1 MNLNLKGP
9 TMNIRLTLTALAT
22 GIALLTSPG
31 FAGGPVIVEDAYAAE
46 APATKRK
53 VPAWV
58 FLALGAVVV
67 AAIAGGGGDVCTA
80 EEVPV
85 EPTPEPC

>member
-1 MNLNLKGP
+1 MKY
-9 TMNIRLTLTALAT
+9 LTTS
-22 GIALLTSPG
+22 ALLLTILANAPA
-31 FAGGPVIVEDAYAAE
+31 FAGGPIIIEEAE
-46 APATKRK
+46 VAPAHDRK

-67 AAIAGGGGDVCTA
+67 AAIANGGSEVCTT

-85 EPTPEPC
+85 VPEQPSGGC

>member
-1 MNLNLKGP
+1 MKTP
-9 TMNIRLTLTALAT
+9 FTATAISAMLAT
-22 GIALLTSPG
+22 SAMS
-31 FAGGPVIVEDAYAAE
+31 GGVVLSTEE
-46 APATKRK
+46 TTEVAPAHDRK

-67 AAIAGGGGDVCTA
+67 AAIANGGSEVCTV

-85 EPTPEPC
+85 EPEQPGGGC

>member
-1 MNLNLKGP
+1 MKY
-9 TMNIRLTLTALAT
+9 LTTS
-22 GIALLTSPG
+22 ALLLTILANAPA
-31 FAGGPVIVEDAYAAE
+31 FAGGVVLSTEE
-46 APATKRK
+46 TTEVAPAHDRK

-67 AAIAGGGGDVCTA
+67 AAIANGGSEVCTT

-85 EPTPEPC
+85 VPEQPSGGC

>member
-1 MNLNLKGP
+1 MKF
-9 TMNIRLTLTALAT
+9 LTTAALVLTILAN
-22 GIALLTSPG
+22 AQA
-31 FAGGPVIVEDAYAAE
+31 FAGGPIITEDAYTAE

-67 AAIAGGGGDVCTA
+67 AAIAGGGGDVCTT

-85 EPTPEPC
+85 EPEQPSGGC

>member
-1 MNLNLKGP
+1 M
-9 TMNIRLTLTALAT
+9 TTYLTTAALVLTILAN
-22 GIALLTSPG
+22 APA
-31 FAGGPVIVEDAYAAE
+31 FAGGPVITEDAYTTE

-67 AAIAGGGGDVCTA
+67 AAIAGGGSDVCNGD
-80 EEVPV
+80 EVPV
-85 EPTPEPC
+85 VPEQPSGGC

>member
-1 MNLNLKGP
+1 MKS
-9 TMNIRLTLTALAT
+9 ALILAMAVA
-22 GIALLTSPG
+22 ICSPAH
-31 FAGGPVIVEDAYAAE
+31 AGGPVIIEEAE
-46 APATKRK
+46 IAPAHDRK

>member
-1 MNLNLKGP
+1 MKY
-9 TMNIRLTLTALAT
+9 LTTAALVLTILAN
-22 GIALLTSPG
+22 APA

>member
-1 MNLNLKGP
+1 MK
-9 TMNIRLTLTALAT
+9 THLTTAAIVLTILAN
-22 GIALLTSPG
+22 APA
-31 FAGGPVIVEDAYAAE
+31 FAGGVVLSTEE
-46 APATKRK
+46 TTEVAPAHDRK

-85 EPTPEPC
+85 EPTPDPC

>member
-1 MNLNLKGP
+1 MS
-9 TMNIRLTLTALAT
+9 TEETTE
-22 GIALLTSPG
+22 
-31 FAGGPVIVEDAYAAE
+31 V
-46 APATKRK
+46 APAHDRK

-67 AAIAGGGGDVCTA
+67 AAIANGGSEVCTV

-85 EPTPEPC
+85 EPEQPGGGC